1 MTIWAWVKRY
11 KVSASLEV
19 IILRGQK
26 NTRYAYIDV
35 TGNTIMPYLWLSGGN
50 GSVNFCTYI
59 LL

>member
-26 NTRYAYIDV
+26 NTRYTYIDV
-35 TGNTIMPYLWLSGGN
+35 TGNTNALFVAFGW
-50 GSVNFCTYI
+50 
-59 LL
+59 